1 MLMLAGA
8 TLVGGIVVAA
18 ALWFD
23 KGRARRGG
31 WRVSERTLHT
41 MELCGGWLGSLIA
54 RRVLRHKSRKS
65 SYRLAAGAIAALHV
79 AAWVALIGWAAL
91 ANG

>member
-1 MLMLAGA
+1 
-8 TLVGGIVVAA
+8 
-18 ALWFD
+18 
-23 KGRARRGG
+23 
-31 WRVSERTLHT
+31 